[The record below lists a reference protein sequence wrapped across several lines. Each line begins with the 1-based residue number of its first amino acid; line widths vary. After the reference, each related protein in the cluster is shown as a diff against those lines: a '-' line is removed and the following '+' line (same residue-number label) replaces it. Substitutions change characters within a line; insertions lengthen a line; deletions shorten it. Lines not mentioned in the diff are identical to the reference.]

1 MDNIEKFLS
10 KLSQK
15 ELAIILGIMQKIS
28 NWEFVNL
35 DTKKLKWE
43 ENIYRVRKGNIR
55 IIFKKEWDKWKI
67 INIDFRWNIYKK
79 W

>member
-28 NWEFVNL
+28 NGEFVNL
-35 DTKKLKWE
+35 DTKKLKGE

-55 IIFKKEWDKWKI
+55 IIFKKEGDKGKI
-67 INIDFRWNIYKK
+67 INIDFRGNIYKK
-79 W
+79 G